1 VFQYSNI
8 PTNFIQVISRL
19 GNENLFGSGLS
30 GLGFSEL
37 RIIGGEFKGRKLL
50 SVRGAHTRPT
60 ADRTR
65 EAVFNILRSGVQGAI
80 VLDLF
85 AGTGALGLEALSRG
99 AQSAFFIETNKNTRS
114 ILKRNIHACSVES
127 QATVVQWNI
136 VKNLNCIRSVD
147 PAFNLVFMDPPYN
160 KHLLE
165 PTLSNLHD
173 SCCLNANARGIIE
186 HSPFEAVPAGLVPF
200 ELVDQRRYGKTLVSF
215 LGYML

>member
-1 VFQYSNI
+1 
-8 PTNFIQVISRL
+8 
-19 GNENLFGSGLS
+19 
-30 GLGFSEL
+30 L
-37 RIIGGEFKGRKLL
+37 RIIGGEFRGRKLL
-50 SVRGAHTRPT
+50 SGRGDHTRPT

-65 EAVFNILRSGVQGAI
+65 EAVFNILGPDVQGAI

-99 AQSAFFIETNKNTRS
+99 AQSAFFIETNKNTLP
-114 ILKRNIHACSVES
+114 IIKRNIHTCSADS
-127 QATVVQWNI
+127 RATVVQWNI
-136 VKNLNCIRSVD
+136 AKSLNCIRSVE

-173 SCCLNANARGIIE
+173 SRCLDANVRVIIE
-186 HSPFEAVPAGLVPF
+186 HSAFETVPAGVVPF
-200 ELVDQRRYGKTLVSF
+200 ELHDQRRYGKTLVSF

>member
-1 VFQYSNI
+1 M
-8 PTNFIQVISRL
+8 
-19 GNENLFGSGLS
+19 
-30 GLGFSEL
+30 
-37 RIIGGEFKGRKLL
+37 RIIGGEFRGRKLL

-65 EAVFNILRSGVQGAI
+65 EAVFNILGSDVQGAI

-99 AQSAFFIETNKNTRS
+99 AQTAFFIDTNKNTLS
-114 ILKRNIHACSVES
+114 ILKRNIHTCSVDS
-127 QATVVQWNI
+127 RATVMQWNI
-136 VKNLNCIRSVD
+136 VKSLNCIRSVD

-173 SCCLNANARGIIE
+173 SCCLDENVRVIIE
-186 HSPFEAVPAGLVPF
+186 HSASETVPADVVPF
-200 ELVDQRRYGKTLVSF
+200 ELLDRRRYGKTLVSF